1 MNEPFILNNTG
12 GGMGGAAPQV
22 YMKLTTLTED
32 FDYDFK
38 EYGEYKIS
46 IFGTVLDMKG
56 REYSLNGDFTVVK
69 AEPLDLEHGV
79 MPGTPFEIGDSFSP
93 QLIVQ
98 PGVPAKVEITLSHYP
113 NSDPAM
119 VETAKFTGFANRFGY
134 YDGGDQEYKFNLPG
148 EYRVDVF
155 ASHEDT
161 DGVIHAASRTW
172 GGIVESDRIELE
184 MRGVKGT
191 EGYTNYR
198 QWFVCM

>member
-69 AEPLDLEHGV
+69 SRAVRFRARCHAWNAIRNRGLFFATTHR
-79 MPGTPFEIGDSFSP
+79 
-93 QLIVQ
+93 
-98 PGVPAKVEITLSHYP
+98 PARCPS
-113 NSDPAM
+113 
-119 VETAKFTGFANRFGY
+119 
-134 YDGGDQEYKFNLPG
+134 
-148 EYRVDVF
+148 
-155 ASHEDT
+155 
-161 DGVIHAASRTW
+161 
-172 GGIVESDRIELE
+172 
-184 MRGVKGT
+184 
-191 EGYTNYR
+191 EG
-198 QWFVCM
+198 